1 MADLSQ
7 LTVKELLGMAS
18 RAEIE
23 ANKTYAELADSVK
36 NPLLKEKFQW
46 LAFEENK
53 HKESLSKLFHSLFRE
68 EHMEIPEKTDQGL
81 LPSIHFTADS
91 SLPDVLLQA
100 MKAEKAAQEFYSGL
114 ARKVDNPQHRILNYL
129 SHVEHSHHEMLRSEY
144 TMALE
149 FEDYGEQDIEK
160 VVT

>member
-1 MADLSQ
+1 MPDLAQ
-7 LTVKELLGMAS
+7 FTVKELLGIAS
-18 RAEIE
+18 RAEID
-23 ANKTYAELADSVK
+23 AHKTYTELASSVK

-53 HKESLSKLFHSLFRE
+53 HKESLLKLFQSLFRE
-68 EHMEIPEKTDQGL
+68 DKMAIPEQGDQAL
-81 LPSIHFTADS
+81 LPSIHFTPDS
-91 SLPDVLLQA
+91 SLVDILLQA
-100 MKAEKAAQEFYSGL
+100 MKAEKAAAEFYSNL
-114 ARKVDNPQHRILNYL
+114 AQKVQDPQHRILDYL
-129 SHVEHSHHEMLRSEY
+129 SHVEHSHHEMLKSEY